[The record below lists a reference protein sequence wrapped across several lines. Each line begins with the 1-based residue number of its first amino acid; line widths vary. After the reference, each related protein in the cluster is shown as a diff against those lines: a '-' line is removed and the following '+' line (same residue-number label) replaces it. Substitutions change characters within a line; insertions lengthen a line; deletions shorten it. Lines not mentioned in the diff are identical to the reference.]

1 MRTVVISCDRCG
13 KVIEGYPV
21 NIAAEYVDR
30 DSGDFWP
37 DSVEKRPDFSQKI
50 AGRDFC
56 EKCTEKIVRYA
67 LGGMKENEEFAK
79 AVEDMVKNAPP
90 DEPEKDAENNTPGS
104 RSGKEKKSE
113 RAKIDTGKVMALTK
127 AGWSAAQ
134 IADEMGI
141 GVQAVYDARYRLKKE
156 GNL

>member
-1 MRTVVISCDRCG
+1 MRKVVISCDRCG

-37 DSVEKRPDFSQKI
+37 DSVEKRPDWSQKI

-79 AVEDMVKNAPP
+79 AVEEMVKNASP
-90 DEPEKDAENNTPGS
+90 DKPEKEAESNTS
-104 RSGKEKKSE
+104 DSHSSKEEKTG

-134 IADEMGI
+134 IADDMGI
-141 GVQAVYDARYRLKKE
+141 SAQAVYDARYRLKKE

>member
-1 MRTVVISCDRCG
+1 MRTVVIKCDRCG

-21 NIAAEYVDR
+21 SIAAQYIDR

-37 DSVEKRPDFSQKI
+37 DNGEKLPDWAEKI
-50 AGRDFC
+50 TGRDFC
-56 EKCTEKIVRYA
+56 EKCTDKIVRYA

-79 AVEDMVKNAPP
+79 AVEDMVNSTPP
-90 DEPEKDAENNTPGS
+90 DKPEKNEGAMADS
-104 RSGKEKKSE
+104 HHDKEEKPE
-113 RAKIDTGKVMALTK
+113 RAKIDTCKVMALTK
-127 AGWSAAQ
+127 AGWSAAK
-134 IADEMGI
+134 IAEEIGI

>member
-1 MRTVVISCDRCG
+1 MRTVVIKCDRCG

-21 NIAAEYVDR
+21 NIAVEYVDR

-37 DSVEKRPDFSQKI
+37 DSVEKRPDWSQKI

-56 EKCTEKIVRYA
+56 EKCANKIVRYA
-67 LGGMKENEEFAK
+67 LGGMKENEEFAE
-79 AVEDMVKNAPP
+79 AVEEMVKKRL
-90 DEPEKDAENNTPGS
+90 DEPEKEAKNNTPDS
-104 RSGKEKKSE
+104 CSSKEEKSG